1 MIKTLRKKI
10 ILITLLSVGLVL
22 ALLVTTMNLVN
33 YRQVIEEADDTLAY
47 LALYK
52 GRFPGQIDPQRP
64 MRPEAQFDTR
74 YFSVLINKEEN
85 LLITDLRKI
94 YAVSVD
100 EAISYAQEI
109 LESGKKRGTIKNYR
123 YLVEKEEAG
132 SRVMFIDIERSLNSF
147 YAFLINSLTIS
158 LVGMILVLIL
168 ALIFSKILLKP
179 VEEAY
184 RKQRRF
190 ITDASHELKTPI
202 TIIKANMDVLEL
214 TQEENQWTQST
225 IRQANRMGSMVNDL
239 LFLAG
244 LDEGQRPEKS
254 QTFDLKDLL
263 EEVIE
268 DHQPIISENF
278 KLSLNI
284 NSLERDLDYNLIKR
298 LFTVLIENSLRYGI
312 SGKEISIELS
322 QGKNKTMLLKI
333 TNQANIDREDYF
345 KDIFQR
351 FKRSDEARN
360 QAHGGSGIG
369 LSIAKSIVDFYQGK
383 IEAYSEDAKS
393 FTVSVEL

>member
-1 MIKTLRKKI
+1 ML
-10 ILITLLSVGLVL
+10 
-22 ALLVTTMNLVN
+22 
-33 YRQVIEEADDTLAY
+33 
-47 LALYK
+47 
-52 GRFPGQIDPQRP
+52 F
-64 MRPEAQFDTR
+64 
-74 YFSVLINKEEN
+74 
-85 LLITDLRKI
+85 
-94 YAVSVD
+94 
-100 EAISYAQEI
+100 
-109 LESGKKRGTIKNYR
+109 
-123 YLVEKEEAG
+123 
-132 SRVMFIDIERSLNSF
+132 RS
-147 YAFLINSLTIS
+147 
-158 LVGMILVLIL
+158 VGMILVLIL

-202 TIIKANMDVLEL
+202 TIIKANMEVLEL